1 MTRFLTIDASPKQ
14 LSKLRNGHAVRIKK
28 GTGFNLMVHPE
39 TYSIVSRAFAKSK
52 GAEISLS
59 PEEIEMNRQ
68 LSPEQHQQLR
78 ETQPEMAGQG
88 IFGRK
93 FDRKAEKVL
102 GKKLKKK
109 VYGELRK
116 SLPAIQAG
124 VDTAITTGAT
134 ALSAAYP
141 ELAPFIMPASE
152 VAGNYL
158 NDYLENP
165 SDYQPARRGKKS
177 GRTGVRSAP
186 ERSMME
192 KMAKAKMS
200 EQMNKRFGTNFDY
213 MSRAGLEKAMASQLG
228 SKLSAD
234 SIASRYSGMATRAPI
249 HYAMPAAEPEPA
261 LEPYSVRYDYGYG
274 SGLGAGLGTGLIKTA
289 RREIGSIRG
298 RGSMIHGD
306 AGPHYPPALI
316 SQPFSANFQMQHF
329 LPVQYQGLN
338 SGSGLYV

>member
-28 GTGFNLMVHPE
+28 GTGFNLLVHPE

-93 FDRKAEKVL
+93 FDRKMEKVL
-102 GKKLKKK
+102 GKKLQKK

-192 KMAKAKMS
+192 KMAKAKMTG
-200 EQMNKRFGTNFDY
+200 EMNRRMGTNYDY
-213 MSRAGLEKAMASQLG
+213 MNRAGLEKAMAEQL
-228 SKLSAD
+228 SSRMRTD
-234 SIASRYSGMATRAPI
+234 SIASRFGGMNSQMPI
-249 HYAMPAAEPEPA
+249 SRSLTAAQAAEPEPM
-261 LEPYSVRYDYGYG
+261 PSFDYGSYYGSG
-274 SGLGAGLGTGLIKTA
+274 SGLGAGLIKTA

-298 RGSMIHGD
+298 RGSMIYGD
-306 AGPHYPPALI
+306 ASPHYPPALR